1 MYLCWDWDEL
11 LGGQGLTN
19 KALDVQKQ
27 TAESAF
33 WESRDLP
40 NVNYF
45 NLSLCP
51 LSSIDWFT
59 LHLNHS
65 PLDPPFLVP
74 FVQSSPPT
82 SPSSSSQRKRAP
94 YRYNST
100 LGHQGLAWLD
110 TCYPTEVQ
118 PGSACRGREFSG
130 REQRLRLRQPI
141 PTPLIRWTTCS
152 PSSTFATNVCV
163 SEARSSLYML
173 FG

>member
-1 MYLCWDWDEL
+1 MSLYPFTLPFFL
-11 LGGQGLTN
+11 LLF
-19 KALDVQKQ
+19 V
-27 TAESAF
+27 
-33 WESRDLP
+33 
-40 NVNYF
+40 
-45 NLSLCP
+45 
-51 LSSIDWFT
+51 FT

-152 PSSTFATNVCV
+152 PSSTFATNVWGSSSSFRILPGWWPKLCEPLWIQV
-163 SEARSSLYML
+163 S
-173 FG
+173 